1 MPNLSIIW
9 AILLV
14 MQVVI
19 NDLITRYETSGKG
32 KAVVLLHGWG
42 DTLAS
47 FHDLQAALEGKY
59 QVVSLDLPG
68 FGQTQPPPGTWGLTE
83 YANFVNKFLAKL
95 KITPYAIIGHSN
107 GGAIAIRGL
116 SNGQLKAAKLILLA
130 SSGIRDEYKG
140 RVKAIRL
147 ITKTGKALSK
157 PLPKA
162 VKLKL
167 RRKVY
172 NVIGSDMLVAE
183 NLQQSFKKIV
193 AEDVRTDAAKIKAA
207 TLLLYG
213 DRDQTT
219 PLSYGKLLADEL
231 KNSILDEISPAGH
244 FPHHDQPEQVASQV
258 KEFLKKP

>member
-1 MPNLSIIW
+1 
-9 AILLV
+9 

-19 NDLITRYETSGKG
+19 DNLITRYEKDGSG

-47 FHDLQAALEGKY
+47 FHDLQGVLRNKY

-68 FGQTQPPPGTWGLTE
+68 FGQTQPPSAAWGLDE
-83 YANFVNKFLAKL
+83 YADFVNKFLTKL
-95 KITPYAIIGHSN
+95 KIKPYALVGHSN

-116 SNGQLKAAKLILLA
+116 ANGRLKASKLILLA
-130 SSGIRDEYKG
+130 SSGIRGEDAG
-140 RVKAIRL
+140 RIKAIKL
-147 ITKTGKALSK
+147 ITKTGKALTK
-157 PLPKA
+157 PLSQS

-172 NVIGSDMLVAE
+172 KVVGSDMLVAE

-193 AEDVRTDAAKIKAA
+193 ADDVRADATKIKVA

-219 PLSYGKLLADEL
+219 PLSYGKILADEL
-231 KNSILDEISPAGH
+231 KSSSLEEISPAGH
-244 FPHHDQPEQVASQV
+244 FPHHDQPEQVANQV
-258 KEFLKKP
+258 KDFLNKP